1 MLQQYKHVNMSN
13 NIIQFNRIMLMVHGA
28 GECLGPVRDISKR
41 LIFFRIFSDYFPNKW
56 KDSWQG
62 LSEMHAKNTSE
73 VLKAFLRMFLNLQ
86 CKLFLM
92 FFSFYAKM
100 EQSCNNNQQIFWFS
114 TLESISVKT
123 RPTLHLPRPVSIL
136 INTSPVDWPH
146 DHYRTITISA
156 EKCKR
161 RFYMSIL

>member
-1 MLQQYKHVNMSN
+1 
-13 NIIQFNRIMLMVHGA
+13 MVQ

-41 LIFFRIFSDYFPNKW
+41 LIFFRIFSDYIPNKL

-114 TLESISVKT
+114 TFESISVKA
-123 RPTLHLPRPVSIL
+123 RPTPHLPVSIHL
-136 INTSPVDWPH
+136 QLTGPM
-146 DHYRTITISA
+146 ITIGPSPSPLTMRDA
-156 EKCKR
+156 R
-161 RFYMSIL
+161 GVSSR

>member
-1 MLQQYKHVNMSN
+1 
-13 NIIQFNRIMLMVHGA
+13 MVW
-28 GECLGPVRDISKR
+28 GECLEPVLDISKR
-41 LIFFRIFSDYFPNKW
+41 LIFFRIFSDDFPNKW
-56 KDSWQG
+56 KDSWHG

-114 TLESISVKT
+114 TLESISVKA
-123 RPTLHLPRPVSIL
+123 RPTPHLPRPVSIHL
-136 INTSPVDWPH
+136 QLTGPM
-146 DHYRTITISA
+146 ITIGPSPSPLRDA
-156 EKCKR
+156 R
-161 RFYMSIL
+161 GVSSIYMSILRTLFLIPVK